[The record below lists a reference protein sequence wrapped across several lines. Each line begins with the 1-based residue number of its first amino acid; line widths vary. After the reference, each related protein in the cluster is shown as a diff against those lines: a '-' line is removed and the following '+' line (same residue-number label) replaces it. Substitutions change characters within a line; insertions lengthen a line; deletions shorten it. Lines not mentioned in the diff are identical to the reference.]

1 MVFRLNERSRIG
13 EDYFR
18 PNERSRSGSETDTS
32 IATYADA
39 PAPMP
44 QITGAVDEDLLSLS
58 YPAFAPRI
66 NEARSKG
73 FSDDEIE
80 KTLTDRRETALA
92 SGFDESEINSALGI
106 TRETRMKYIRT
117 VLAGRDELDAV
128 MLGMSPDELAAA
140 YEQARKAGVPRSA
153 ADAFTSRQRMSHE
166 SNVSLLSDYVDIA
179 EDRQKSGKEY
189 DRGKYSLDV
198 LNKDAGPRFEW
209 NRSVNEAV
217 SAGTNNTFKRTL
229 GGMTVGFLS
238 STEGIARG
246 GAYLAHVFG
255 WQEGFDSAA
264 NFADQIADG
273 TDEFAALN
281 YKGIN
286 QNLWDAAM
294 QGLGSQAAF
303 LIPGI
308 FARSLMMAGQGA
320 RALTVGK
327 RFVGTLANL
336 TGAAISGTTESL
348 SEAGSVYEEVL
359 KRTGDESAA
368 ATGAAW
374 TFWLNMPSNFLS
386 DKMAFFGDDT
396 ILTGWIPKLAK
407 ASPRMQNVLYRFAK
421 GLAGAASEGTQET
434 FQGVVSEHFGKGTVW
449 TNIDLSEIAFEQGIP
464 GAIVGAV
471 FGAGMARGTF
481 KEAAARVET
490 ERKTREF
497 QQKLKDVSGVMSG
510 VREKLADTSYDDA
523 TKTMFA
529 GIWAAR
535 ASAAAKQQGISPME
549 WWKDRKLT
557 VEEIAG
563 PDVNAEAGALN
574 QNSFQKKNM
583 KETMAEWGRT
593 VDDILSVSSSRY
605 SRSLAKIMDSPLVFY
620 LVGGHYADVTGKKL
634 GVYINESKLPLIIK
648 DHPNIDSKVLKNIPR
663 SMADPIAVFSSNE
676 GTPGESV
683 VFMLDMKDNAGS
695 SVIASLWFDRYEHG
709 FELNKVSSVY
719 GKDDIKNGK
728 TVPRDDWFKEQT
740 DKQKLL
746 YVNKKKASRWAGQ
759 TGLQFLPVDLQGKP
773 LIEDSL
779 PTENDLVKLRRENP
793 TYYQHANPTVSNF
806 SKDAADLEAKYNSA
820 IANNDMEEAQKIVA
834 EYAALNGYTQDI
846 GYRSTHEAPYKD
858 SEGYYQNI
866 IRLAENDGEMAPTDY
881 FDHPEHYIILNE
893 EYSPESLRII
903 KNALEET
910 RKFNQGKRKKEP
922 EIWVYRAVNEATEE
936 GSPRNADW
944 VTPSKTYAK
953 LHGDSV
959 LNGKYKIQKIKAK
972 VSDLYWDAN
981 DINEWG
987 YDDGNNYAYKNTPN
1001 NRKMFDAVVRDDQGN
1016 IVPLSQRFQDK
1027 KAQVYLQSTRG
1038 SVTFNNGSSLIQLFK
1053 SHDRSTFL
1061 HESGHVF
1068 LKDFSDFIS
1077 TGKASAQDLNDWQA
1091 FLDWSGVK
1099 SWDNATDE
1107 EYRRAH
1113 EMFAR
1118 GMEMYFWEGKAPS
1131 PGLARLFRQFS
1142 LWLRDLYK
1150 GAESFDIQMTPEV
1163 RSMFDHLFGMDD
1175 AGEIVV
1181 MRATGDI
1188 EIFEQT
1194 GQEPEKTG
1202 QKDIPAAEDEPKYD
1216 FQEITREE
1224 LIMDSALD
1232 GDEDALSDPV
1242 LKPKGEETSVS
1253 PEEERFKAE
1262 VEAFADFSRD
1272 ILANGGL
1279 LYDGME
1285 EAKKQNKTGKR
1296 QTNLG
1301 VRALEGMKEIFGP
1314 KKAREIYLAAQHL
1327 FRTGAPAASELAAR
1341 MGISIEEIA
1350 NRILSRP
1357 ARFEFEQFYPLAY
1370 VDNDSSAWLV
1380 HRMGSE
1386 RAARYFSKRA
1396 ELLKNMMTSYDS
1408 LTRKAQGSKYKI
1420 GADVYSYLREQA
1432 AEELSFIENNALVR
1446 INNEINAGEGVF
1458 APSEDVLDWREF
1470 TKYATSQE
1478 RAIADREMHGPAG
1491 PMAANSK
1498 IRDLVAE
1505 RAQTK
1510 RTLNLMKVIQRE
1522 SFKAG
1527 SKSAAMFMRQKQKSY
1542 EERIRERSEI
1552 RGKVQSLLWRINHA
1566 SGGNLRCDAKQQIV
1580 DILEG
1585 YNLDRGGYFQMPG
1598 DKPGKFNTELLAVRD
1613 AELAE
1618 LNEYLAM
1625 SEDGQGKEMT
1635 GLGSDFNL
1643 DTLNL
1648 DQDLAELSKT
1658 MLCEMTLEDLE
1669 TLEKRLSEIKKRGEA
1684 DYAQWK
1690 SEQEEELKVRWKDPL
1705 IETMSEKVGSEAV
1718 GNRPDGV
1725 ILPGRTK
1732 RGMQVGKITKALI
1745 NTLNP
1750 SRVLDHMDGHADFK
1764 GVWHTLF
1771 KRGADNAE
1779 NSFLNNKNRRLKNL
1793 ENIMIAHRI
1802 TEDILREVRM
1812 NFIGPDGN
1820 EVVFSLD
1827 DCLFIYAGW
1836 HNRFTKDAL
1845 KYGNHISDN
1854 MAKSIFAS
1862 LTDTEKNFAAAVCKE
1877 TSEEFGRYQDVM
1889 QDVYNISVTNE
1900 PWYTRMYRAQWTDA
1914 GGEIIDEG
1922 IKGILKD
1929 TARQFGLRKLYAD
1942 RGSSYSRKVIPMAY
1956 QEPISIGIMKV
1967 WSRSMMEHEH
1977 LTAYGKLVRQ
1987 MHSVIG
1993 EKTDYSGTVPIVGM
2007 KEAIIDIY
2015 GTEAS
2020 EFLLDYVN
2028 ILGNPDFYKSYKLL
2042 DKSFRALRA
2051 NLGIAYL
2058 WNNIS
2063 SIAKQPTA
2071 LAYYLPDAG
2080 INNILSSMAEF
2091 VAAPQETME
2100 KVWAMDPQVKEQQIN
2115 MFLEMLKKSETQS
2128 ERQLKLKKF
2137 AESGFKLME
2146 WTDMVTRVI
2155 GWNAV
2160 YKKELADGKS
2170 QEDAAYR
2177 AQLVTLN
2184 TQNAVHPKEL
2194 PRYMKTGNEFM
2205 NLALQFTNQANK
2217 IFGVMAHDLYGDI
2230 KKGRIHHG
2238 FATLMGLLL
2247 AAFFMSWIEKGR
2259 VPTTGEE
2266 FVKDIV
2272 VEKSLGNIPFI
2283 GAGFIA
2289 ASTKFQGGATP
2300 LDTIAGEIYRAGKGL
2315 SEGDYEDAILGVYTG
2330 YSMAYAGLPVTA
2342 VKRTLKFARTGKLS
2356 DLTGLMRETG
2366 KKKRKVI
2373 P

>member
-1 MVFRLNERSRIG
+1 MVFRLNERSRIN

-18 PNERSRSGSETDTS
+18 TNERSRSGPEAGIG
-32 IATYADA
+32 IAGD
-39 PAPMP
+39 PAASVTIPH
-44 QITGAVDEDLLSLS
+44 ITGTTDEDLLSLS

-66 NEARSKG
+66 GEARSKG

-80 KTLTDRRETALA
+80 KTLTDRREAALA

-217 SAGTNNTFKRTL
+217 SAGTNNTLKRTL

-246 GAYLAHVFG
+246 GAYLAHVLG

-264 NFADQIADG
+264 NFADLIADG

-294 QGLGSQAAF
+294 QGIGSQAAF

-348 SEAGSVYEEVL
+348 SEAGTVYEEVL

-386 DKMAFFGDDT
+386 DKLAFFGEDT
-396 ILTGWIPKLAK
+396 ILTGWIPKLVK

-434 FQGVVSEHFGKGTVW
+434 FQGTVSEHFVKGTEW

-481 KEAAARVET
+481 KEVAARVET

-510 VREKLADTSYDDA
+510 VREKLAATSYDDA

-549 WWKDRKLT
+549 WFSRHSLS
-557 VEEIAG
+557 VEEISG
-563 PDVNAEAGALN
+563 PDVDAEAGTLN

-605 SRSLAKIMDSPLVFY
+605 SRSLAKIMDSPLVFS

-683 VFMLDMKDNAGS
+683 VFMLDIKDNAGS

-793 TYYQHANPTVSNF
+793 TYYQHANITVGNF
-806 SKDAADLEAKYNSA
+806 RQDAADLEAKYNSA
-820 IANNDMEEAQKIVA
+820 ITNNNMGEAQDIVA
-834 EYAALNGYTQDI
+834 AYAALNGYTQEN
-846 GYRSTHEAPYKD
+846 GYKGSHRAPYND
-858 SEGYYQNI
+858 PEGDYQNI

-903 KNALEET
+903 KSVLEET
-910 RKFNQGKRKKEP
+910 RKFNRGKRKKEP

-987 YDDGNNYAYKNTPN
+987 YDDGSNYAYKNTPN
-1001 NRKMFDAVVRDDQGN
+1001 NRKLFDAVVRDDQGN

-1027 KAQVYLQSTRG
+1027 RAQVYLQTNRG
-1038 SVTFNNGSSLIQLFK
+1038 SVTFNNGSSLIRLFQ

-1061 HESGHVF
+1061 HESGHIF
-1068 LKDFSDFIS
+1068 LKDFSDYIS
-1077 TGKASAQDLNDWQA
+1077 TGKASAQDLNDWQT

-1142 LWLRDLYK
+1142 LWLREIYR
-1150 GAESFDIQMTPEV
+1150 GAEDFNVNMTPEV
-1163 RSMFDHLFGMDD
+1163 RSMFDHLFGMDE
-1175 AGEIVV
+1175 AGETVV
-1181 MRATGDI
+1181 MRETGDI
-1188 EIFEQT
+1188 EIFDQT

-1202 QKDIPAAEDEPKYD
+1202 KEDIPAAEEEPKYD

-1242 LKPKGEETSVS
+1242 LKPEGEETKASTD
-1253 PEEERFKAE
+1253 EERFNAE
-1262 VEAFADFSRD
+1262 VQAFADFSRD

-1285 EAKKQNKTGKR
+1285 EAKRQNKAGKR

-1314 KKAREIYLAAQHL
+1314 EKARDIYLAAQEL
-1327 FRTGAPAASELAAR
+1327 FKAGAPAVSELAAR
-1341 MGISIEEIA
+1341 MGISVEEIV
-1350 NRILSRP
+1350 NRILKRP
-1357 ARFEFEQFYPLAY
+1357 AQFDFEKFYPLAY
-1370 VDNDSSAWLV
+1370 VNIDSYSWLV
-1380 HRMGSE
+1380 NRMGSE
-1386 RAARYFSKRA
+1386 RAAEYFRKRA
-1396 ELLKNMMTSYDS
+1396 ALLQDLITTYDKY
-1408 LTRKAQGSKYKI
+1408 LERDPSKYTLETET
-1420 GADVYSYLREQA
+1420 YSYLKRQA
-1432 AEELSFIENNALVR
+1432 QNELEYIEKTALVR
-1446 INNEINAGEGVF
+1446 IADEMSSGQGVY
-1458 APSEDVLDWREF
+1458 APMDDILDWKEF
-1470 TKYATSQE
+1470 TKYAAKQE
-1478 RAIADREMHGPAG
+1478 REISRIENLPE
-1491 PMAANSK
+1491 NTK
-1498 IRDLVAE
+1498 VIDLVAE

-1510 RTLNLMKVIQRE
+1510 RELNRMKTIQRE

-1542 EERIRERSEI
+1542 EEKIRERAEI

-1566 SGGNLRCDAKQQIV
+1566 SGGNLRCDAKQEIV

-1585 YNLDRGGYFQMPG
+1585 YNLNRGGYFQMPG
-1598 DKPGKFNTELLAVRD
+1598 DKPSKFNTELLSVRD

-1618 LNEYLAM
+1618 LNEYLAISEEEQAKKM
-1625 SEDGQGKEMT
+1625 S
-1635 GLGSDFNL
+1635 GLGSDFSL

-1684 DYAQWK
+1684 DFAQWK

-1705 IETMSEKVGSEAV
+1705 TEAMSEKVGSEAI
-1718 GNRPDGV
+1718 GDRQDGV

-1750 SRVLDHMDGHADFK
+1750 SRVFDLMDGYMDFR

-1771 KRGADNAE
+1771 KRSADNAE
-1779 NSFLNNKNRRLKNL
+1779 DSFLRNKNRRVKNL
-1793 ENIMIAHRI
+1793 ENIMAAHEI
-1802 TEDILREVRM
+1802 TEDSLREERM
-1812 NFIGPDGN
+1812 KFTGADGN

-1845 KYGNHISDN
+1845 KYGNHISDS
-1854 MAKSIFAS
+1854 MATSIFAS

-1877 TSEEFGRYQDVM
+1877 TSDEFGRYQAVM
-1889 QDVYNISVTNE
+1889 QNVYNVSVTNE

-1993 EKTDYSGTVPIVGM
+1993 EKTDYSGTVPIIGM

-2071 LAYYLPDAG
+2071 LAYYLQDAG

-2146 WTDMVTRVI
+2146 WTDMMTRVI

-2170 QEDAAYR
+2170 KEDAIYR

-2194 PRYMKTGNEFM
+2194 PRYMKSGNEFM

-2230 KKGRIHHG
+2230 KKGRVHHG

-2247 AAFFMSWIEKGR
+2247 AALFMSWIEKGK

-2300 LDTIAGEIYRAGKGL
+2300 LDTIAGEIYRAGKGAF
-2315 SEGDYEDAILGVYTG
+2315 EGEYEDVILGVYTG
-2330 YSMAYAGLPVTA
+2330 YSMASGGLPVTA